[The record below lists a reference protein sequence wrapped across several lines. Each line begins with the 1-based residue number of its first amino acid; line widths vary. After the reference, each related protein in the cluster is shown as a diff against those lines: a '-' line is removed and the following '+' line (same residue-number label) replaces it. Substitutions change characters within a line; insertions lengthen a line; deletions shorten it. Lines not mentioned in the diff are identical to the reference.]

1 MRLGEE
7 AMLDLRFEFR
17 HVVLS
22 LDEGG
27 FLLLAHVS
35 FHARRP
41 AGTIQRRAASAA
53 SGNYPGGAQ
62 QI

>member
-1 MRLGEE
+1 
-7 AMLDLRFEFR
+7 MLDLRFEFR